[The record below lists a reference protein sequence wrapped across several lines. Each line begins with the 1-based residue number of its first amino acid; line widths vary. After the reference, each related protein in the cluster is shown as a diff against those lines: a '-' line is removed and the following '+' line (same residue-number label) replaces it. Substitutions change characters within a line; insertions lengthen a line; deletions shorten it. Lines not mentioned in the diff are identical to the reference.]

1 MSRDDPFGLEN
12 DAGRTRIR
20 PVKKNQAQQQP
31 AAPGGGSQGGFP
43 GGYAGQP
50 TPGGSVRLR
59 EARANDNPLVNA
71 FSILLGM
78 APELERATAPENP
91 DVLRERLLDNL
102 TYARDGAVTAGVPL
116 TRADQAAWFV
126 AALLDDIAINTPWG
140 GASGWPGLPLVV
152 SLYGNVDAG
161 ERFFDLAEDLMRYP
175 ERDPELL
182 ELVFL
187 CLSLGF
193 RGKHRVAG
201 GSGEAALTQLRN
213 QMARLLRD
221 RDAED
226 KPLSPHWE
234 GVEADDEDRG
244 FIVPIWSIALVAV
257 ALIAAVYVGLSIRL
271 SNKGEQ
277 LYTLADVLPPPTR
290 AEIFRPVIET
300 EEETPIITINPVVL
314 ELIPL
319 FKEAAPAD
327 TANALD
333 GREDVSIAVVLVQGT
348 KPELFRSAKAD
359 VNTPYLPLIASI
371 AKVISENQEFIG
383 QVRVV
388 GHTDSVPVQRSNPF
402 QSNQGLSEARAR
414 TIADLLVKNG
424 VPAAIVSSEGKAATE
439 PIGDNKT
446 REGRAQNRRV
456 EIILQ
461 KKV

>member
-1 MSRDDPFGLEN
+1 MSKDDPFGLEN

-20 PVKKNQAQQQP
+20 PVKKGRTPQQSGSS
-31 AAPGGGSQGGFP
+31 AGSQGGFP
-43 GGYAGQP
+43 GSFSGQP

-59 EARANDNPLVNA
+59 EARSNRNPLVNA

-140 GASGWPGLPLVV
+140 GSSGWPGMPLVV

-161 ERFFDLAEDLMRYP
+161 ERFFDLVDELMRYP

-182 ELVFL
+182 ELAFF

-193 RGKHRVAG
+193 RGKYRVSG
-201 GSGEAALTQLRN
+201 GAGEANLIQLRN
-213 QMARLLRD
+213 QLARLLRD

-226 KPLSPHWE
+226 KALSPHWE
-234 GVEADDEDRG
+234 GVEADDENRG
-244 FIVPIWSIALVAV
+244 FIVPIWSIGMVVL
-257 ALIAAVYVGLSIRL
+257 ALITAVYVGLSIRL

-277 LYTLADVLPPPTR
+277 LFTLATVLPPPTR
-290 AEIFRPVIET
+290 AEIFRPVIEN
-300 EEETPIITINPVVL
+300 EATPVITISPVLL
-314 ELIPL
+314 ELLPL
-319 FKEAAPAD
+319 FAQAAPKDRAS
-327 TANALD
+327 ALS
-333 GREDVSIAVVLVQGT
+333 GREDVSIAIVVVQGT
-348 KPELFRSAKAD
+348 DPELFRSAKAS
-359 VNTPYLPLIASI
+359 VNTPYLELIASI
-371 AKVISENQEFIG
+371 ARVINENREFIG

-402 QSNQGLSEARAR
+402 QSNQRLSEARAKS
-414 TIADLLVKNG
+414 IADLLVENG
-424 VPAAIVSSEGKAATE
+424 VPAELVASEGKAATE

-446 REGRAQNRRV
+446 REGRARNRRV

>member
-1 MSRDDPFGLEN
+1 M
-12 DAGRTRIR
+12 
-20 PVKKNQAQQQP
+20 
-31 AAPGGGSQGGFP
+31 
-43 GGYAGQP
+43 
-50 TPGGSVRLR
+50 
-59 EARANDNPLVNA
+59 
-71 FSILLGM
+71 
-78 APELERATAPENP
+78 
-91 DVLRERLLDNL
+91 
-102 TYARDGAVTAGVPL
+102 
-116 TRADQAAWFV
+116 

-226 KPLSPHWE
+226 KPLSPHWQ

-244 FIVPIWSIALVAV
+244 FVVPIWSIGLVGL
-257 ALIAAVYVGLSIRL
+257 ALITAVYVGLSIRL

-277 LYTLADVLPPPTR
+277 LYTLAGVLPPPSR
-290 AEIFRPVIET
+290 AEIIRPVIET
-300 EEETPIITINPVVL
+300 VEAPTITINPVLL
-314 ELIPL
+314 ELLPL
-319 FKEAAPAD
+319 FAEAAPKD
-327 TANALD
+327 TASALT
-333 GREDVSIAVVLVQGT
+333 GREDVSIAVIVVQST

-359 VNTPYLPLIASI
+359 VNKPYLPLIASI
-371 AKVISENQEFIG
+371 ARVINENQEFIG

-402 QSNQGLSEARAR
+402 QSNQGLSEARAK
-414 TIADLLVKNG
+414 TIADLLVGNG
-424 VPAAIVSSEGKAATE
+424 VPAALVTSEGKAATE

-446 REGRAQNRRV
+446 KEGRARNRRV

>member
-20 PVKKNQAQQQP
+20 PVKKSRSSQQT
-31 AAPGGGSQGGFP
+31 ATSGGPQGGFP
-43 GGYAGQP
+43 GNFAGQP
-50 TPGGSVRLR
+50 TPGGSARLR
-59 EARANDNPLVNA
+59 ETRSNKNPLINA

-140 GASGWPGLPLVV
+140 GSSGWPGMPLVV

-161 ERFFDLAEDLMRYP
+161 ERFFDLADDLMRYP
-175 ERDPELL
+175 ERDPDLL
-182 ELVFL
+182 ELAFL

-201 GSGEAALTQLRN
+201 GAGEAALTQLRN

-226 KPLSPHWE
+226 KALSPHWE
-234 GVEADDEDRG
+234 GVRADDEDRG
-244 FIVPIWSIALVAV
+244 FIVPIWSIGLVAL
-257 ALIAAVYVGLSIRL
+257 ALITAVYVGLSIRL

-277 LYTLADVLPPPTR
+277 LFTLATVLPPPAR
-290 AEIFRPVIET
+290 AEIFRPVIENQ
-300 EEETPIITINPVVL
+300 ETPVITIQPVLL
-314 ELIPL
+314 ELLPL
-319 FKEAAPAD
+319 FAEAAPKDKAS
-327 TANALD
+327 ALS
-333 GREDVSIAVVLVQGT
+333 GREDVSIAVVVVQGT
-348 KPELFRSAKAD
+348 DPELFRSAKAD
-359 VNTPYLPLIASI
+359 VNKPYLDLIASI
-371 AKVISENQEFIG
+371 AKVINENQEFIG

-402 QSNQGLSEARAR
+402 QSNQRLSEARAKS
-414 TIADLLVKNG
+414 ILDLLVENG
-424 VPAAIVSSEGKAATE
+424 VPATLVASEGKAATE
-439 PIGDNKT
+439 AIGDNKT
-446 REGRAQNRRV
+446 REGRARNRRV